1 MSNFTVEVIRMR
13 YKYGHDGFMP
23 LTSAIHLH
31 TAALEER
38 PILVFAGGEL
48 VGSGKIE
55 KITENAVHIN
65 GERYLRANNT
75 FAYAK

>member
-1 MSNFTVEVIRMR
+1 MKHR

-38 PILVFAGGEL
+38 SILVFAGGEL

-55 KITENAVHIN
+55 AITENSVQIR
-65 GERYLRANNT
+65 GERYLRAGNT